1 MPALLTEAWLFA
13 ATTPDAAP
21 MALPVVRD
29 RLTCPDSG
37 GVQQVRLAVD
47 PVSGERAVI
56 SCDRF
61 EQPPLACS
69 RACVEHRGPPAR

>member
-21 MALPVVRD
+21 MSVPVVHG

-37 GVQQVRLAVD
+37 GVRQVRLAVD

-56 SCDRF
+56 ACDRF
-61 EQPPLACS
+61 AQPPLACS
-69 RACVEHRGPPAR
+69 RACVEQRGRSVR